1 MPVAIK
7 VENLSKMYQL
17 GQIGTGTLSKDLER
31 WWTTSIRGK
40 EDPFLK
46 IGEENDKAVKGESNI
61 VWSLKDIDFEIQQ
74 GDAVGIIG
82 RNGAGKSTLLK
93 ILSEVTSPTTGRI
106 NIKGRVAS
114 LLEVGTGFHPELTG
128 RENIFLNGAILG
140 MRKKEIQRKLDEIID
155 FSGVDRYI
163 DTPVKRY
170 SSGMYVR
177 LAFAVAAHLE
187 SEIMIVDEVLAV
199 GDAEFQKKCLGKM
212 NDVKSSE
219 GRTVLFV
226 SHNMAAIKDLCNKSI
241 LLKNGRIERTGST
254 LEIVRHYLSNP
265 ISIKSG
271 NDLLND
277 TTSRR
282 GFGELRF
289 TRIIINNDELF
300 IDPEKEIKIDVTVK
314 VNQTVS
320 SAYFSLMLRG
330 PESSEPITDTGFLCI
345 AENELYANNI
355 IHFKVTIPPHT
366 FRTGLFPLYFWL
378 GQKGELAADNY
389 PFDVI
394 DSVYYLNIASD
405 KPKEQ
410 LGYNSLQPGGYFNF
424 STHLNDIQTIPD
436 VDK

>member
-1 MPVAIK
+1 MSTVIK
-7 VENLSKMYQL
+7 VENLSKAYQI
-17 GQIGTGTLSKDLER
+17 GQIGTGTISRDLER
-31 WWTTSIRGK
+31 WWITSVRGK

-46 IGEENDKAVKGESNI
+46 IGETNDRSVKGESNI
-61 VWSLKDIDFEIQQ
+61 VWSLRDINFEIQQ

-140 MRKKEIQRKLDEIID
+140 MRKKEITRKLDEIID
-155 FSGVDRYI
+155 FSGVERYI

-212 NDVKSSE
+212 NDVKNSE

-226 SHNMAAIKDLCNKSI
+226 SHNMAAIKELCNKSI
-241 LLKNGRIERTGST
+241 LLKNGEINKTGST
-254 LEIVRHYLSNP
+254 QEIVRHYLANP
-265 ISIKSG
+265 TTIKSG
-271 NDLLND
+271 NDLIND
-277 TTSRR
+277 LTSRR
-282 GFGELRF
+282 GFGEIRF
-289 TRIIINNDELF
+289 TDIVINNSELF
-300 IDPEKEIKIDVTVK
+300 IDPEKEIRIDIKIQ
-314 VNQTVS
+314 VNENVS

-330 PESSEPITDTGFLCI
+330 PENSEPITDTGFLCI
-345 AENELYANNI
+345 EENELYANTSINFNLI
-355 IHFKVTIPPHT
+355 IPPHT

-378 GQKGELAADNY
+378 GQKGELAAENY
-389 PFDVI
+389 PFDVV
-394 DSVYYLNIASD
+394 DSVYYLNIVSD
-405 KPKEQ
+405 KAKEQ
-410 LGYNSLQPGGYFNF
+410 LGYNSMEPGGYFNF
-424 STHLNDIQTIPD
+424 DTVLNDIQILAH
-436 VDK
+436 VNK